1 MKLLTIGA
9 GIMGLSVAWAMA
21 RRGHDVTVVEQASI
35 PNPLGSSV
43 DQHRLIR
50 YAYGDM
56 AGYTAMVGEAFPAWD
71 KIWQDLGESLYI
83 QTGTL
88 AVGTA
93 GQDWLNASA
102 EVLQSQGHAIEML
115 APRDLSR
122 RFPLLTPDGVDHAF
136 YLKTGGTLLAGRII
150 ELLSHHLALRGVT
163 LMPHQRVVSVDPD
176 GASLRLEDGRYLRAD
191 RLIVA
196 AGPWVRQ
203 LLPGPA
209 DRVVPSRQVV
219 AYLTPPADE
228 AAEWA
233 RMPMVLEIEP
243 DRGFYLVPPVAGTGL
258 KVSDHSFSM
267 TGDPDTNRD
276 AGEEETRALFQSCAN
291 RLASFDRFSL
301 DVGKV
306 CFYTVHPP
314 AERFVVEPI
323 GNSAW
328 LMTGFSGH
336 GFKFG
341 PLLGEAVA
349 DALEDKRDGAEVARW
364 AAGHLDTRAD

>member
-1 MKLLTIGA
+1 MKLLIIGA
-9 GIMGLSVAWAMA
+9 GIMGLSAAWAMT
-21 RRGHDVTVVEQASI
+21 RRGHEVTIVEQGSI

-56 AGYTAMVGEAFPAWD
+56 PGYAAMVGEAFPAWD
-71 KIWQDLGESLYI
+71 RVWQDLGECLYVE
-83 QTGTL
+83 TGTL

-102 EVLQSQGHAIEML
+102 RVLKSQNHPVEML
-115 APRDLSR
+115 DPDGLSR
-122 RFPLLTPDGVDHAF
+122 RFPLLTPNGVDHAF
-136 YLKTGGTLLAGRII
+136 FLKTGGTLLAGRII
-150 ELLSHHLALRGVT
+150 ELLAHHLALKGAT

-176 GASLRLEDGRYLRAD
+176 GASVHLDDGRRLQAD

-203 LLPGPA
+203 LLSDDA
-209 DRVVPSRQVV
+209 DRVVPSRQIV

-228 AAEWA
+228 AAEWV

-243 DRGFYLVPPVAGTGL
+243 ERGFYLVPPVAGTGL
-258 KVSDHSFSM
+258 KVGDHSFSM
-267 TGDPDTNRD
+267 TGDPDRD
-276 AGEEETRALFQSCAN
+276 REAGAEETRALFQSCAN
-291 RLASFDRFSL
+291 RLASFSRFSL
-301 DVGKV
+301 DVGKT

-314 AERFVVEPI
+314 DERFVVEPI
-323 GNSAW
+323 GRSAW

-349 DALEDKRDGAEVARW
+349 DALEDKRDGADVTRW
-364 AAGHLDTRAD
+364 AAGHLDTRAT